1 MQFSLSIYA
10 CNTNNRGEIVN
21 CVLSV
26 IVKSL
31 FCSNLNKTAKF
42 HLVDLAG
49 SERPKKTGATGQTFR
64 EGVNI
69 NKGLLVLGN
78 VISALGDEKQ
88 QHGHIPYRDSNL
100 TRLLKGLLLHSFIIY
115 FSFACL

>member
-1 MQFSLSIYA
+1 MCTTVFPFS
-10 CNTNNRGEIVN
+10 T
-21 CVLSV
+21 
-26 IVKSL
+26 
-31 FCSNLNKTAKF
+31 LNKTAKF

-100 TRLLKGLLLHSFIIY
+100 TRLLKGWFFFHTSDTFVI
-115 FSFACL
+115 

>member
-1 MQFSLSIYA
+1 MTA
-10 CNTNNRGEIVN
+10 IVFFQTGYLHN
-21 CVLSV
+21 L
-26 IVKSL
+26 I
-31 FCSNLNKTAKF
+31 FSNLNKTAKF

-100 TRLLKGLLLHSFIIY
+100 TRLLKGNHFSIGFFLFKIRLCYLQIHSAVTALLL
-115 FSFACL
+115 